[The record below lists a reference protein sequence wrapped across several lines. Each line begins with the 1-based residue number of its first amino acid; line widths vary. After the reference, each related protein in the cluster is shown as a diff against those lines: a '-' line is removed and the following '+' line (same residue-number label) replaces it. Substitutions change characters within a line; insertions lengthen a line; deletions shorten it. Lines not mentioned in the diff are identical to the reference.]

1 VTPVEKRVT
10 LSPVEGQGFAA
21 TLDAAQRGDQSAIAR
36 LWRALQPPLLRY
48 LRAREPYAA
57 EDVAS
62 ETWLRAARHLRTF
75 QGNETEFRAWMFT
88 LARNALVDWQRR
100 ALRRPISGAPFDDDV
115 DRAAGDDPA
124 NEPCEALDTE
134 RVLHLIGR
142 LPKTQADVILLR
154 VIAGLDTERVGA
166 IVGKQPA
173 TVRVIQHRALR
184 HLAEMLRV
192 DARLAQG
199 VTR

>member
-1 VTPVEKRVT
+1 MVDAFPET
-10 LSPVEGQGFAA
+10 LA
-21 TLDAAQRGDQSAIAR
+21 AAQTGDEAAIAC
-36 LWRALQPPLLRY
+36 LWRELQPALLRY

-62 ETWLRAARHLRTF
+62 ETWLRAARNLRTF
-75 QGNETEFRAWMFT
+75 SGNEVEFRAWMFT
-88 LARNALVDWQRR
+88 LARHALIDWQRR
-100 ALRRPISGAPFDDDV
+100 GMRRPVSAAPSDLDSEQ
-115 DRAAGDDPA
+115 AAYDDPA
-124 NEPCEALDTE
+124 AETFEALDTE
-134 RVLHLIGR
+134 NVLRLIRR

-154 VIAGLDTERVGA
+154 VIAGLDTERVGE

-184 HLAEMLRV
+184 NLAEMLGSEV
-192 DARLAQG
+192 LSGQG

>member
-1 VTPVEKRVT
+1 
-10 LSPVEGQGFAA
+10 VEGQGFAA
-21 TLDAAQRGDQSAIAR
+21 TLEAAQHGDEAAIAR
-36 LWRALQPPLLRY
+36 LWRQLQPPLLRY

-75 QGNETEFRAWMFT
+75 EGNETEFRAWMFT

-100 ALRRPISGAPFDDDV
+100 ALRRPVANTPYDDDTN
-115 DRAAGDDPA
+115 RAADDDPA
-124 NEPCEALDTE
+124 TETCDALDTE
-134 RVLHLIGR
+134 RVLRLIAR

-184 HLAEMLRV
+184 HLAEMMRV
-192 DARLAQG
+192 DVRLTQG

>member
-1 VTPVEKRVT
+1 MVDAFPAT
-10 LSPVEGQGFAA
+10 LS
-21 TLDAAQRGDQSAIAR
+21 AAQAGDEAAIAC
-36 LWRALQPPLLRY
+36 LWRQLQPALLRY

-62 ETWLRAARHLRTF
+62 ETWLRAARNLRSF
-75 QGNETEFRAWMFT
+75 SGNEIEFRAWMFT
-88 LARNALVDWQRR
+88 LARHALIDWQRR
-100 ALRRPISGAPFDDDV
+100 GMRRPVSGASFDGDTEQ
-115 DRAAGDDPA
+115 AADDDPA
-124 NEPCEALDTE
+124 AETFEALDTE
-134 RVLHLIGR
+134 NVLRLISR

-154 VIAGLDTERVGA
+154 VIAGLDTERVGE

-184 HLAEMLRV
+184 NLAEMLGV
-192 DARLAQG
+192 EVLSEQG